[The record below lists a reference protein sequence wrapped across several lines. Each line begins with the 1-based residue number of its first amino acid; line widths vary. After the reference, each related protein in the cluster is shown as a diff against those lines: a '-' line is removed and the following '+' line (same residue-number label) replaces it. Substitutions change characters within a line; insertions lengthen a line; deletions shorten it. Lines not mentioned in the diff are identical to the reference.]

1 MPYLHFQKSTGL
13 IEMVDM
19 SVTKAIYIFQNSVLQ
34 KDPCLKSVK
43 TTLDKIFSCAMLST
57 SLRQHYTRHLPVQG
71 WPMANRQLL

>member
-19 SVTKAIYIFQNSVLQ
+19 SATKAIYIFQNSVLQKDPRYSVLQ

-43 TTLDKIFSCAMLST
+43 TTLDKIFSCAMLSI
-57 SLRQHYTRHLPVQG
+57 SLR
-71 WPMANRQLL
+71 